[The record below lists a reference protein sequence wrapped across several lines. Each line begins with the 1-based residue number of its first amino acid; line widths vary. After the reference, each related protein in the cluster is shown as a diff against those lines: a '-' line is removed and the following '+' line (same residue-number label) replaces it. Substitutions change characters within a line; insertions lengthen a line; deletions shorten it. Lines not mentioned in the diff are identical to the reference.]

1 MGQSEIRGIGQ
12 ETGQERD
19 RRQEPGASCQP
30 LLTGNGQKIEDED
43 KDDRRRRE
51 ACFSFQPTTEN
62 WQLTTDYWFP
72 APDSCP
78 TPCSILCAISLSLL
92 SCWTSSGT

>member
-51 ACFSFQPTTEN
+51 ACFSFQPTTDN
-62 WQLTTDYWFP
+62 R
-72 APDSCP
+72 
-78 TPCSILCAISLSLL
+78 LL
-92 SCWTSSGT
+92 VPGS

>member
-12 ETGQERD
+12 ETGQET
-19 RRQEPGASCQP
+19 GASCQP

-62 WQLTTDYWFP
+62 WQLATDN
-72 APDSCP
+72 
-78 TPCSILCAISLSLL
+78 
-92 SCWTSSGT
+92 